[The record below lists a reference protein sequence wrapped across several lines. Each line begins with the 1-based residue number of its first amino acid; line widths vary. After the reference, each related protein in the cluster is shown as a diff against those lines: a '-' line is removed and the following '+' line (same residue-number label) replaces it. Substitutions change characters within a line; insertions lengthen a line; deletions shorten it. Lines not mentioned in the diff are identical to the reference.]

1 MDAISGLVGLTAVGV
16 IGVTAL
22 ALFGRRVPRFSPMVA
37 VVLVVYFI
45 AIANLL
51 TIAQQISLAG
61 ANLVAGLLIAG
72 FFIITAGSGGRPPD
86 DQGRDDWGR

>member
-16 IGVTAL
+16 VGVTAL
-22 ALFGRRVPRFSPMVA
+22 ALFGRRVPRYSPMVA

-72 FFIITAGSGGRPPD
+72 FFIISAGSGDRNPD